1 MRTGWEGKKEERNNL
16 YQQKSGEFSV
26 TSFIQVLISSVIV
39 GKERE
44 FSGER
49 EKAAFSRTVKREME
63 EFWRKKVGGK
73 M

>member
-49 EKAAFSRTVKREME
+49 EKAAFSRTVKKGDGGILV
-63 EFWRKKVGGK
+63 KKSWGK